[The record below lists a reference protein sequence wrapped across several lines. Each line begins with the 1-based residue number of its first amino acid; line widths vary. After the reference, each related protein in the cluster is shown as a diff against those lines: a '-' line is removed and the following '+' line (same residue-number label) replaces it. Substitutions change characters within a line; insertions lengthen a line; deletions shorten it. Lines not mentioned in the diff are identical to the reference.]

1 MEPAAIAV
9 LHSDD
14 HLVAVAKPPGL
25 AMIPARGEPP
35 ADSLHKRLER
45 QLGQRLWVVHR
56 LDRDASGLA
65 LFARTAEA
73 HRELS
78 LAFEHRRVAKCYLA
92 LVLGAL
98 ETPRGRIDRALHEA
112 RRGKMRPAAPGE
124 EGAREAVT
132 DYAVARAFASG
143 AVTVSEVEAR
153 PLTGRQH
160 QLRVHLRSV
169 GAPILFDDVYGRATL
184 QVAALL
190 QAPARRLALHALAL
204 ELPGPAGPLALAC
217 PLASDL
223 QELVAWLERSF
234 AVPAAAP

>member
-1 MEPAAIAV
+1 MEPAAIPV

-65 LFARTAEA
+65 IFARTAES

-78 LAFEHRRVAKCYLA
+78 LAFEHRRVAKRYVA

-98 ETPRGRIDRALHEA
+98 APPRGRIDRALHEA
-112 RRGKMRPAAPGE
+112 RRGKMRPAEPGE
-124 EGAREAVT
+124 DGAREAVT
-132 DYAVARAFASG
+132 DYAVARSFASG
-143 AVTVSEVEAR
+143 TVTVSEVEAR

-160 QLRVHLRSV
+160 QLRVHLRSA

-184 QVAALL
+184 EQEALRE
-190 QAPARRLALHALAL
+190 APVRRLALHALAL
-204 ELPGPAGPLALAC
+204 ELPGPAGPLSLEC
-217 PLASDL
+217 PLAADL
-223 QELVAWLERSF
+223 QELLAWLERGF
-234 AVPAAAP
+234 TVAVTPA